1 MSQRLGMADG
11 RCLSIH
17 TSPRLLND
25 YIMNNNGIQL
35 QDNYAYRRFLQTAGP
50 SALKA
55 IQDKQESG
63 PPQQQS
69 NFINNCQS
77 CNKPLLKV
85 PNTY

>member
-25 YIMNNNGIQL
+25 YIMNQNGIQL
-35 QDNYAYRRFLQTAGP
+35 QDNYAYRRYLQQMGP
-50 SALKA
+50 DALRI
-55 IQDKQESG
+55 IQGQQRSG

-69 NFINNCQS
+69 NFINRCQS
-77 CNKPLLKV
+77 CNEPLLKV
-85 PNTY
+85 PDTY

>member
-17 TSPRLLND
+17 TSSRLLND
-25 YIMNNNGIQL
+25 YIMNQNGIQL
-35 QDNYAYRRFLQTAGP
+35 QDNYSFRRYLQQNGP
-50 SALKA
+50 DALR
-55 IQDKQESG
+55 IVQDQQQSG
-63 PPQQQS
+63 NPQQYS

-77 CNKPLLKV
+77 CNTPLLKV